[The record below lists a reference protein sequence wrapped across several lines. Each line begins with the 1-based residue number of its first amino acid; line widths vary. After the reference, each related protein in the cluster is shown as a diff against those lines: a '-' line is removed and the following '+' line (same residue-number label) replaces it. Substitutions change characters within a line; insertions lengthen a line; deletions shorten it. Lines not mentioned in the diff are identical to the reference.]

1 MSPQSVYAANR
12 ISMECKLFVWSIVL
26 EPLLFFVMSSGLY
39 TGINITLARVLQI
52 LFLIVFICKFAKAK
66 NGVLLPN
73 LTSKYHLFF
82 TAYFCLLIISSLFG
96 VAFYGS
102 YDLKNIQGNGH
113 VFRSFLEFI
122 ILLYYF
128 FYFVVLP
135 QYILTS
141 KPRVL
146 YLIKCIE
153 RAFYFCL
160 ILGFLDLFVAY
171 FWPGFIPGSGFIPR
185 HLVDS
190 PDWVGVGVRFHG
202 IAGEPRDAFPYL
214 IFVFL
219 VIHIKT
225 ALLNQKPSRML
236 LPIVL
241 LALLSTQS
249 GSGVVGIALGAVIF
263 ALFNFNLTRFSAG
276 KLKAML
282 AICLTLVIMVY
293 YVSETDRLRKYYLAF
308 LDINDLLSSGAEL
321 PILIVMQSS
330 NVFPLWATLQN
341 ILNFN
346 LLPVLFGSGLGTSAI
361 VNSNLG
367 DFGGAIA
374 NSHAQITRTLFESGF
389 VGLWLYILFF
399 YTPFKIL
406 LKHLPK
412 VNRQFFYFVFFMLLG
427 TSLGHRSTTIFVF
440 TGIVISICH
449 IWFQQAPLS
458 TRNLR
463 RDQATQ
469 NPGRHSSPDT
479 PN

>member
-1 MSPQSVYAANR
+1 
-12 ISMECKLFVWSIVL
+12 MECKLFVWSIVL

-52 LFLIVFICKFAKAK
+52 LFLIVFACKFVKAK
-66 NGVLLPN
+66 HGFLLPN
-73 LTSKYHLFF
+73 LTNKYYLFF
-82 TAYFCLLIISSLFG
+82 TAYFCLLIISSFVG
-96 VAFYGS
+96 AVFYGS
-102 YDLKNIQGNGH
+102 YDLKNIQGNDH
-113 VFRSFLEFI
+113 IFRSFLEFI

-128 FYFVVLP
+128 FYFIIIP
-135 QYILTS
+135 KYILTS
-141 KPRVL
+141 KLEIL
-146 YLIKCIE
+146 YLLKCIE
-153 RAFYFCL
+153 RVFYLCL
-160 ILGFLDLFVAY
+160 LLGFLDLFVAY
-171 FWPGFIPGSGFIPR
+171 FWPSIIPGSGFIPR

-190 PDWVGVGVRFHG
+190 GWVGVGVRFHG

-214 IFVFL
+214 IFGL
-219 VIHIKT
+219 LLIQIKA
-225 ALLNQKPSRML
+225 ALLDQKMPWTL
-236 LPIVL
+236 LPMVG
-241 LALLSTQS
+241 LALLATQS

-276 KLKAML
+276 KLKAIF
-282 AICLTLVIMVY
+282 AIILTLGIVVY
-293 YVSETDRLRKYYLAF
+293 SVSQTDRLREYYFAF

-321 PILIVMQSS
+321 PYLVVVQS
-330 NVFPLWATLQN
+330 NNIFPLWATFQN
-341 ILNFN
+341 LLNFN
-346 LLPVLFGSGLGTSAI
+346 LLPVLFGSGMGSSAI

-367 DFGGAIA
+367 DFGDAVA

-412 VNRQFFYFVFFMLLG
+412 VNRQFFYIVFFMLLG

-449 IWFQQAPLS
+449 IWFRQAPLS
-458 TRNLR
+458 PRDLR

-469 NPGRHSSPDT
+469 NTGRHRSPEA

>member
-1 MSPQSVYAANR
+1 MSSQSVQAANR

-66 NGVLLPN
+66 HGFLLPN
-73 LTSKYHLFF
+73 LTNKYYLFF
-82 TAYFCLLIISSLFG
+82 TAYFCLLIISSFVG
-96 VAFYGS
+96 AVFYGS
-102 YDLKNIQGNGH
+102 YILKNIQGYDH
-113 VFRSFLEFI
+113 VFRFFLEFI

-128 FYFVVLP
+128 FYFVIIPKYV
-135 QYILTS
+135 LTS
-141 KPRVL
+141 KL
-146 YLIKCIE
+146 KIFYLLKCIE

-160 ILGFLDLFVAY
+160 ILGFLDLFFAY
-171 FWPGFIPGSGFIPR
+171 FGSGFIPR
-185 HLVDS
+185 HLVDTPS
-190 PDWVGVGVRFHG
+190 WVSVGVRFHG

-214 IFVFL
+214 IFGL
-219 VIHIKT
+219 LIIQIKAT
-225 ALLNQKPSRML
+225 LLDQKTPWIL
-236 LPIVL
+236 LPMVV

-276 KLKAML
+276 KLKAIF
-282 AICLTLVIMVY
+282 AIILTLVLVAY
-293 YVSETDRLRKYYLAF
+293 SVSQTDRLREYYFAF

-321 PILIVMQSS
+321 PYLVVVQS
-330 NVFPLWATLQN
+330 NNIFPLWVTLQN
-341 ILNFN
+341 LLNFN
-346 LLPVLFGSGLGTSAI
+346 LLPVLFGSGMGSSAI

-374 NSHAQITRTLFESGF
+374 NSHAQITRTIFESGF

-412 VNRQFFYFVFFMLLG
+412 VNRQFFYIVFFMLLG

-440 TGIVISICH
+440 TGIVISICQ

-458 TRNLR
+458 PRDLR

-469 NPGRHSSPDT
+469 NTGRHRSSDA